1 MSKVLI
7 IEDDELIVRM
17 LVRLLN
23 KIELEAISCDV
34 EPTDEQLSEVCLV
47 IADISLPKISGISHI
62 EKVAKSKCCSNLPV
76 IVISGMD
83 ITTLESTQ
91 TLLKLLHVNLI
102 GTFRKPFN
110 NSQLSDFISK
120 NVLTT
125 LVKP

>member
-7 IEDDELIVRM
+7 IEDDELMVRM

-23 KIELEAISCDV
+23 KLELEAITSELV
-34 EPTDEQLSEVCLV
+34 PTDEQLKEACLV
-47 IADISLPKISGISHI
+47 ISDISLPNVPGIAHI
-62 EKVAKSKCCSNLPV
+62 EKIAKSTCCNKLPV

-91 TLLKLLHVNLI
+91 TLLKLLNVNLL

-110 NSQLSDFISK
+110 KKQLSDFIKESIIET
-120 NVLTT
+120 V
-125 LVKP
+125 VK